1 LINWG
6 GSISSSQRVSYTPE
20 SRFSFL
26 LAVYVFSSCGKA
38 SERSE
43 APEHGHAAQ
52 ESVLTSILVRL
63 AFGSGDTPA
72 SAEQRP
78 CQHER
83 EDNGPRPIVAR
94 AVLVSS

>member
-1 LINWG
+1 
-6 GSISSSQRVSYTPE
+6 
-20 SRFSFL
+20 
-26 LAVYVFSSCGKA
+26 
-38 SERSE
+38 
-43 APEHGHAAQ
+43 
-52 ESVLTSILVRL
+52 VLTSILVRL

-94 AVLVSS
+94 AVLVSSSHDYARHASDAHVSIITYLIHRDGRSMGRLPP